1 MECYINCDVARID
14 LFSYINRESSDLLK
28 RGQTVQKI
36 FVGLV
41 LFREKGTQLPKNS
54 FLISFY
60 LSHLDIVQVLGVE
73 RVQSTIF

>member
-14 LFSYINRESSDLLK
+14 LFGYINCESSNLLK

-41 LFREKGTQLPKNS
+41 LFGEKRTQLPKNS
-54 FLISFY
+54 FLIFFY
-60 LSHLDIVQVLGVE
+60 LSHLDIVQVLGVKK
-73 RVQSTIF
+73 V